1 MNDIHGRVYADKSVV
16 NVQDFT
22 FAEADGGRYTAK
34 GGMKFDDS
42 RQLFGVLDVT
52 NGSVKN
58 LLTLL
63 DRSNEHIDG
72 KLNGSVEIGGTRDN
86 PSVNVTGKINDVSI
100 DEKIVGDATIDAS
113 LANRKFKVTTLKL
126 PVDEGLIAIGGTMD
140 LDGQA
145 DLQVALKDVDIVP
158 FLPLMGKDIQ
168 ATGWVTGVVNITG
181 ETKNPKVELSG
192 AVESGSFNGVGID
205 EGFDASMFIGYH
217 SAASEDG
224 NPLAHTMN
232 SVEYDYIKLNG
243 MILSEFIMNAYTS
256 IYYGIPVAFLSG
268 DEMLCE
274 NAKKIFPNLVT
285 VAVSKGIGNG
295 SVSIHPNL
303 AVKRINEGV
312 KEALSGDL
320 SRHMIKLPEKFEIEI
335 KFRNHFKAYRA
346 SFYPG
351 VEKLDSQTIK
361 FVTNDYY
368 EFLRMFLFI

>member
-1 MNDIHGRVYADKSVV
+1 MKVYISADIEGTCGIVDWEETNLHDPQATYHKEQMTKEVNAACLGANDLGCEDIFVKDAHGSA
-16 NVQDFT
+16 
-22 FAEADGGRYTAK
+22 
-34 GGMKFDDS
+34 
-42 RQLFGVLDVT
+42 
-52 NGSVKN
+52 
-58 LLTLL
+58 
-63 DRSNEHIDG
+63 RSI
-72 KLNGSVEIGGTRDN
+72 N
-86 PSVNVTGKINDVSI
+86 PSM
-100 DEKIVGDATIDAS
+100 
-113 LANRKFKVTTLKL
+113 L
-126 PVDEGLIAIGGTMD
+126 PENTRILR
-140 LDGQA
+140 
-145 DLQVALKDVDIVP
+145 
-158 FLPLMGKDIQ
+158 
-168 ATGWVTGVVNITG
+168 GWAR
-181 ETKNPKVELSG
+181 NPHMMM
-192 AVESGSFNGVGID
+192 AGID

-232 SVEYDYIKLNG
+232 SVEYDYIKLHG